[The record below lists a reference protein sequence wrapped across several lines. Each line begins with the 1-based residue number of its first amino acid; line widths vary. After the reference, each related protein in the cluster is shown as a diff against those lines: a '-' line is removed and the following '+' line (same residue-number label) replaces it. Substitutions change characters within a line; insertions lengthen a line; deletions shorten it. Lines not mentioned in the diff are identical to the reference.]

1 MSAKWHDSCQEQ
13 VKSMK
18 IKTGGKK
25 KKREDLKVW
34 AIIKLTRLFIWKHSK
49 LLGDIME
56 YKSLNCQVQYIL

>member
-25 KKREDLKVW
+25 KKER
-34 AIIKLTRLFIWKHSK
+34 T
-49 LLGDIME
+49 
-56 YKSLNCQVQYIL
+56 